1 MSPVHEAYPET
12 QANNPEIGNKQW
24 MGYNATDDFC
34 FSGVNTL
41 CGAFRNASPKVYHA
55 AVLRN
60 DTLCSFS
67 AHILKFASSQKQRD
81 RRRAK
86 RPDP

>member
-1 MSPVHEAYPET
+1 MRLILKHKLTIQRSETNTMSV
-12 QANNPEIGNKQW
+12 QW

-60 DTLCSFS
+60 DTLRSFS
-67 AHILKFASSQKQRD
+67 AHILKFGSSQKQRD